1 MTTISTAQKTRSTVL
16 HITVWI
22 AQVIVAGM
30 FLMAGVLK
38 TFTPIAELSVI
49 IPWAQ
54 DSRVLIRF
62 IGTTEILGA
71 LGLILP
77 AALKTA
83 PRLTVW
89 AAYGLTL
96 TMLLGTLFHIVRGEI
111 HAIPTTIVLGLL
123 SAFIAWGRSA
133 KVPIKASKRIFDVG

>member
-1 MTTISTAQKTRSTVL
+1 MTTISTAQKTRSNVL
-16 HITVWI
+16 HITLWI

-30 FLMAGVLK
+30 FLMVGVLK
-38 TFTPIAELSVI
+38 TFTPIAQLSVM

-54 DSRVLIRF
+54 DSQVLIRF
-62 IGTTEILGA
+62 IGITEILGA

-77 AALKTA
+77 AALKIA

-96 TMLLGTLFHIVRGEI
+96 TMVLGTLFHTVRGEI
-111 HAIPTTIVLGLL
+111 PAIPTTIVLGLL

-133 KVPIKASKRIFDVG
+133 KAPIKSKRIFDVR